1 MILPMSGGYG
11 WIPMDQ
17 THTLLWVPCNSGDPL
32 PRGAVHAGTDK
43 GGDPLYAGR
52 AFYEGDLLPAKIN
65 PSHSSAYVCWGGM
78 EHALSHFE
86 VLCHAN
92 VAWQTAQGNHIP
104 PNAIVVGATVNG
116 EKLYMGRTLHDGTL
130 TPGKIH
136 PSHGTL
142 YIPYNGEEVS
152 VTEYEIMIYR
162 PPMTIN

>member
-1 MILPMSGGYG
+1 MMSGYG
-11 WIPMDQ
+11 WVPVDQ
-17 THTLLWVPCNSGDPL
+17 QHTLLWVPCSSGDPL

-65 PSHSSAYVCWGGM
+65 PRHSSAYVCWGGM
-78 EHALSHFE
+78 EHALSHYE
-86 VLCHAN
+86 VLCNAN

-104 PNAIVVGATVNG
+104 PNAIVIGATVNG